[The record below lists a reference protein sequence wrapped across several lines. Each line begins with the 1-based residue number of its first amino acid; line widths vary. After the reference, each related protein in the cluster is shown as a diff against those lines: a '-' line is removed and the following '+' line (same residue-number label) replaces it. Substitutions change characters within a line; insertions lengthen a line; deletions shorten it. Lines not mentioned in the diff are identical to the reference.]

1 MKNIAIFASGTGSN
15 AVRLYQ
21 YFAEKKAE
29 INVALL
35 VCNKAEA
42 AVVQKME
49 DFNVPVFILTNKEIE
64 SGNTLLQKLEEH
76 QINWIILAGFLRKI
90 PDLII
95 KRYTNKI
102 INIHPSLLP
111 KYGGKGMYGM
121 NVHKAVVEN
130 KEKESG
136 ISIHLV
142 NEVYDDGKIL
152 FQKSCALS
160 PSDLA
165 EDVAKK
171 VQQLE
176 HDYFPK
182 VVEETINQST
192 NEN

>member
-1 MKNIAIFASGTGSN
+1 MPF
-15 AVRLYQ
+15 LLP
-21 YFAEKKAE
+21 EP
-29 INVALL
+29 ALML
-35 VCNKAEA
+35 L
-42 AVVQKME
+42 
-49 DFNVPVFILTNKEIE
+49 DSI
-64 SGNTLLQKLEEH
+64 STLLKKLSEYK
-76 QINWIILAGFLRKI
+76 IDWIVLAGFLRKI

-95 KRYTNKI
+95 KGYKNKI

-152 FQKSCALS
+152 YQNSYALS
-160 PSDLA
+160 PKDLA

>member
-35 VCNKAEA
+35 VCNKADA
-42 AVVQKME
+42 AVVQKMQSL
-49 DFNVPVFILTNKEIE
+49 NVPVYILSNKEIE
-64 SGNTLLQKLEEH
+64 SGKGLLKKLSEYK
-76 QINWIILAGFLRKI
+76 IDWIVLAGFLRKI

-95 KRYTNKI
+95 KGYKNKI

-121 NVHKAVVEN
+121 NEHKAVVEN

-160 PSDLA
+160 PKDLA

-192 NEN
+192 NEY

>member
-35 VCNKAEA
+35 VCNKADA
-42 AVVQKME
+42 AVVQKMQSL
-49 DFNVPVFILTNKEIE
+49 NVPVYILSNKEIE
-64 SGNTLLQKLEEH
+64 SGNSLLKKLAEYKVD
-76 QINWIILAGFLRKI
+76 WIVLAGFLRKI

-95 KRYTNKI
+95 KGYKNKI

-171 VQQLE
+171 IQHLE

-182 VVEETINQST
+182 VVEETINQSA

>member
-64 SGNTLLQKLEEH
+64 SGNSLLKKLSEYK
-76 QINWIILAGFLRKI
+76 IDWIVLAGFLRKI

-95 KRYTNKI
+95 KGYKNKI

-160 PSDLA
+160 PKDLA

-182 VVEETINQST
+182 VVEETINQSA

>member
-35 VCNKAEA
+35 VCNKADA

-49 DFNVPVFILTNKEIE
+49 DFNVPVFILTNKEVE

-152 FQKSCALS
+152 FQKNCALS